1 MGLAKPKN
9 EWTARAH
16 IEALRHLHMTP
27 ADLKSLVELSQE
39 LISEDLDRRAAE
51 VKLGCP
57 GVPVDVIKNDMKK
70 HQCACAYALR
80 LCSQ

>member
-1 MGLAKPKN
+1 MGFAKRKE
-9 EWTARAH
+9 EWTAHEH
-16 IEALRHLHMTP
+16 IQALRRLHCSP
-27 ADLKSLVELSQE
+27 ADLKSLVELMQE
-39 LISEDLDRRAAE
+39 LIAEDLDRRAAE

-57 GVPVDVIKNDMKK
+57 GVPLEVIKIDLKK